1 MKKFKQVILLV
12 VALLL
17 AAVVILFILENRAPV
32 SVLLFKYSTPELPV
46 ALYITFSLI
55 LGLILSPI
63 FTWLPLSRL
72 RLSNRKL
79 RNEVKTLTEQNHALT
94 KQLVQPTTAE
104 LIVVEKP

>member
-32 SVLLFKYSTPELPV
+32 SVHLFKYSTPELPV

-72 RLSNRKL
+72 RLNNRKL

-94 KQLVQPTTAE
+94 KQLAQPTTAE